1 MDKLALKLD
10 AESLGHKLLN
20 LCNDV
25 DIGVVDKLVGNDGQS
40 AENIAGKVNARKLA
54 LTCGQCG
61 KLCALIC
68 GGDVA
73 GRRIGRGVGTVDRYG
88 QSALGVV
95 LCGLFNN
102 RRYVDYIG
110 DYFVRDGL
118 GDDSTIAALRHT
130 GRCGLPQI
138 LDKALFLV
146 DVDVIT
152 ALAVLLGV
160 ELVLLR
166 LKKALLGLIL
176 ALEVVDLVEAS
187 LDKVNLAR
195 FIVLPCLFGLG
206 LDFGK
211 QISHFLIHRLIP
223 PCR

>member
-1 MDKLALKLD
+1 MDKLALELD

-118 GDDSTIAALRHT
+118 GDDSSVRALRHS
-130 GRCGLPQI
+130 GRGRLSQI
-138 LDKALFLV
+138 FDKALLFAE
-146 DVDVIT
+146 ICT
-152 ALAVLLGV
+152 AVVVVLLGV
-160 ELVLLR
+160 ELILLR